1 MSGMLLLLASLVMS
15 NGVAVAHC
23 DTNGRVDSLRAHLF
37 AERDATTPTVER
49 MGGLYFGVRNGG
61 ANVWLDGQTPDQRGY
76 LGDSGVATV
85 TWERDGLRVTEYLF
99 SSFASDAPH
108 LVALIEA
115 TNTGASPLADAA
127 IFSLEDTVAGG
138 DETATWTGGAFE
150 ERGDVLLLH
159 RPLGSPVHHAIDPRA
174 QVDGGGE
181 LVDADAGGPAASL
194 AIGFEWDLDGL
205 APGSSRTVGVVI
217 GVRDDGDR
225 AALEADLAAV
235 LTDPDRALAEARA
248 DWDGFF
254 ARAAEPPGL
263 GDGERAVYRRSL
275 ALLRMAQV
283 REPGPP
289 FGQIVAALYPPS
301 ASRAWVRDQAYAVRA
316 LVRAGLVDEARAAL
330 AFVVDA
336 GAGDYQSEIDEP
348 YAVSVLRQRG
358 DGSEESEDDGSGPLV
373 GIDGFGLVLGA
384 VDEYV
389 QASGD
394 TAFVS
399 DRAQALFD
407 LTATVLTHR
416 IDVDDTLL
424 VRPDNSVWN
433 GDRRKWTFSQ
443 AATVWGL
450 RAAVRLAAG
459 DARADSYRTAAGL
472 FAGAISSRLVDAGVL
487 TGALQGDRL
496 DSAATQAFVWAVLPA
511 DGDVARATLD
521 AIDRGLQRPDG
532 SYRRNDEAP
541 DEASPTA
548 ALWLSMADAAA
559 GNRDRA
565 AAIFAGVTERAGARD
580 GVVAGADGEAMIGLG
595 AGLYVLAAWDRPAP
609 TVDDGCGCG
618 GGAPGGGALIV
629 LLAAALLR
637 RQRCAARP

>member
-1 MSGMLLLLASLVMS
+1 MSGMLLLLTSLVVS

-23 DTNGRVDSLRAHLF
+23 DTNGQVDSWRAHLF

-49 MGGLYFGVRNGG
+49 MGALYFGVRNGG
-61 ANVWLDGQTPDQRGY
+61 TNVWLDGQTPDQRGY
-76 LGDSGVATV
+76 LDDSGVATV

-108 LVALIEA
+108 LVAMVEA
-115 TNTGASPLADAA
+115 TNTGTSPLVDAA
-127 IFSLEDTVAGG
+127 IFSLDDTIAGG

-159 RPLGSPVHHAIDPRA
+159 RPLGAPVHHGIDPRG

-181 LVDADAGGPAASL
+181 LADADAGGPAASL

-217 GVRDDGDR
+217 GIRDDGDR
-225 AALEADLAAV
+225 AALDADLAP
-235 LTDPDRALAEARA
+235 LSSDPDQALADARA
-248 DWDGFF
+248 DWDAFF
-254 ARAAEPPGL
+254 ARAAEPPDL
-263 GDGERAVYRRSL
+263 TDSERAVYRRSL

-283 REPGPP
+283 REPGAP
-289 FGQIVAALYPPS
+289 FGQIVAALHPMS
-301 ASRAWVRDQAYAVRA
+301 AARAWVRDQSYAARA
-316 LVRAGLVDEARAAL
+316 LVRAGLFDEARAAL
-330 AFVVDA
+330 AFVIDA
-336 GAGDYQSEIDEP
+336 GAGGYQSEIDEP
-348 YAVSVLRQRG
+348 YAISVLRQRG

-384 VDEYV
+384 VDDYV

-450 RAAVRLAAG
+450 RAAVNLAAG
-459 DARADSYRTAAGL
+459 DARADSYRSAADL

-487 TGALQGDRL
+487 TGALTGDRL
-496 DSAATQAFVWAVLPA
+496 DSAATEAFVWGVLPA

-521 AIDRGLQRPDG
+521 AVDQGLRRPDG
-532 SYRRNDEAP
+532 SYRQNEEAP

-559 GNRDRA
+559 GNRDRSA
-565 AAIFAGVTERAGARD
+565 AVFAGVTERAGGRD
-580 GVVAGADGEAMIGLG
+580 GVVAGADGEAVIGLG
-595 AGLYVLAAWDRPAP
+595 AGLYVLAAWERPMPA
-609 TVDDGCGCG
+609 TDNGCGCG
-618 GGAPGGGALIV
+618 GGAPGGGVLLV
-629 LLAAALLR
+629 LLAAAALG
-637 RQRCAARP
+637 RQRRGTRP